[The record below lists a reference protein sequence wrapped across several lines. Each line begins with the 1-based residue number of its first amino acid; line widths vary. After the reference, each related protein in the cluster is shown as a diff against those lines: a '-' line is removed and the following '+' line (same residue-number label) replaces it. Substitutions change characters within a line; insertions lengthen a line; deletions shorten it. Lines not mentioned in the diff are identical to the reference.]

1 MKLAFL
7 YAGQG
12 NQHVGMGMDLY
23 EQYPEFRRFY
33 DTPAA
38 GFSIKELIQ
47 NGPEEVLG
55 ETRHTQPCMVAFC
68 SGITAL
74 LEQEGIFPQMAAG
87 LSLGEYSA
95 LTAAGVFDPDTAI
108 ALTAFRGKAMETA
121 VGDLPCGMAAILNLD
136 RDTLQKACD
145 EASFLGIV
153 EIANYNC
160 PGQLVIA
167 GEAEAV
173 KKAGELAL
181 AAGARRCIPL
191 HLPGPFH
198 SSLMSPA
205 GDALADYFKKIS
217 FGEMRFPVIFNTT
230 AKSLQPGETIPALL
244 EKQVQSS
251 IYFEDSVRYM
261 EQLGIDTAVE
271 IGPGKVLSGFVKKTT
286 KAIKTYAVED
296 AESLRAVIDALKGE
310 TQ

>member
-68 SGITAL
+68 AGITAL
-74 LEQEGIFPQMAAG
+74 LEQEGILPQMAAG

-145 EASFLGIV
+145 EASSFGIV

-181 AAGARRCIPL
+181 ASGARRCIPL

-217 FGEMRFPVIFNTT
+217 FGEMRFPVVFNTT
-230 AKSLQPGETIPALL
+230 AKPLQPGETIPALL

-286 KAIKTYAVED
+286 KSIKTYAVED
-296 AESLRAVIDALKGE
+296 AESLRAVISALKGE